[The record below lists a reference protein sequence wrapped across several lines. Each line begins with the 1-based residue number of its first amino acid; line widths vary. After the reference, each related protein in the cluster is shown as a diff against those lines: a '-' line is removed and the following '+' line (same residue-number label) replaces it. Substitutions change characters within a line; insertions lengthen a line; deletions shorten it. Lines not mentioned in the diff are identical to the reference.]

1 MKKLSY
7 ILLAIVFAF
16 SSCSKNV
23 EGIKSSKEMTFSV
36 CYPTTKATETDFE
49 INDVFGAYITEYDG
63 ENPSLLQLGGNY
75 VNNVPVKYNGTSWTA
90 TPTIYWGEGKYDV
103 YAYYPYG
110 QPGSITEMS
119 FDVATDQR
127 EDADI
132 EGTSQYEAS
141 DFLWST
147 AKEVTSSE
155 PTVKLLFKH
164 KMSKVTVNLVKGE
177 NFEGEIPEKA
187 SVIIHNTVA
196 SSLIDLSTG
205 DVVKDPHTAASSIF
219 ARQVGRGKY
228 SAIVVPQTLTNKV
241 PLIEV
246 ICNGVSYLFESKF
259 QFKSGMN
266 HTIDYILDDNPEKVK
281 IEIGGEIDNW

>member
-7 ILLAIVFAF
+7 ILLAIVLAF
-16 SSCSKNV
+16 SSCSKNT
-23 EGIKSSKEMTFSV
+23 EDITSSREMTFSV
-36 CYPTTKATETDFE
+36 CYPMTKATETDFE

-63 ENPSLLQLGGNY
+63 EKPSLLQLGGNY
-75 VNNVPVKYNGTSWTA
+75 VNNVPVKYNGTSWAA
-90 TPTIYWGEGKYDV
+90 TPPIYWGKGKYDV

-119 FDVATDQR
+119 FDVAADQR
-127 EDADI
+127 EEADK
-132 EGTSQYEAS
+132 EGISQYEAS
-141 DFLWST
+141 DFLWAM
-147 AKEVTSSE
+147 AKKVTSSE
-155 PTVKLLFKH
+155 LTVKLLFKH
-164 KMSKVTVNLVKGE
+164 RMSKVTVNLVKGE

-187 SVIIHNTVA
+187 TVVIHNTVA

-205 DVVKDPHTAASSIF
+205 DVVKDPHIASSSIF
-219 ARQVGRGKY
+219 ARQIETGKY
-228 SAIVVPQTLTNKV
+228 SAVLVPQTLTNKV

-266 HTIDYILDDNPEKVK
+266 HTIDIILDDNPEKVK